1 MRLGNGQKSKTIGNL
16 RAPRGIATAFLSMSA
31 LIDGDVFRKIDG
43 IYGRGHAGGS
53 DRASLRIAS
62 VGPRLGPVLLRVQKT
77 VADGG
82 RVAGLM

>member
-1 MRLGNGQKSKTIGNL
+1 M
-16 RAPRGIATAFLSMSA
+16 SMSA

>member
-1 MRLGNGQKSKTIGNL
+1 MESPLENLKPKGEALEERIGAQAL
-16 RAPRGIATAFLSMSA
+16 MSMSA